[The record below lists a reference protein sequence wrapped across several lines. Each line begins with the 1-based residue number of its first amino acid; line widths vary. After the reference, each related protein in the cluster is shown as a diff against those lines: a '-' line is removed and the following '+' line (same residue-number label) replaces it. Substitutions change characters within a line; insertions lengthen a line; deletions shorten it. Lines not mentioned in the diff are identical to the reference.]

1 MQASRRTER
10 INVILRRYI
19 SEIISRDMKDPRLAS
34 LITIINVTVSKDI
47 RHARVFT
54 SVMGDSNESAQT
66 VETLNSASGF
76 IRQNLMPKLHT
87 KNVPHLKFVLD
98 DSIQR
103 GNHLLGK
110 IDTVINEDSQS
121 ERSAE

>member
-54 SVMGDSNESAQT
+54 SVMGDSNKSAQT

-76 IRQNLMPKLHT
+76 IRQNLMPKLRT

-98 DSIQR
+98 DSIQK

-121 ERSAE
+121 EGSSQ

>member
-54 SVMGDSNESAQT
+54 SVMGDSNKSAQT

-76 IRQNLMPKLHT
+76 IRQNLMPKLRT

>member
-19 SEIISRDMKDPRLAS
+19 SEMISRDMKDPRLAS

-76 IRQNLMPKLHT
+76 IRQNLMPKLRT

>member
-54 SVMGDSNESAQT
+54 SVLGDSDESAQT

-76 IRQNLMPKLHT
+76 IRQNLMPKLRT

-121 ERSAE
+121 EGSAQ